1 MSQEQRERAL
11 QDFNRR
17 AECRVMVISLKAGG
31 VGLNLTAASIVF
43 LLDPWWCDITHH
55 THSTSSAGKGPD

>member
-1 MSQEQRERAL
+1 MSQVQRERAL
-11 QDFNRR
+11 SDFNSR

-43 LLDPWWCDITHH
+43 LLDPWWYAPCVSRATGQ
-55 THSTSSAGKGPD
+55 AGLGL